1 MKVTRRQFVS
11 GGVAAFTW
19 SVAAPHFLSNL
30 ALAQGAPAR
39 NLVVLYLGG
48 GNDSLSMV
56 VPYTDGQ
63 YYARRPS
70 IGVSAGTVLQ
80 IGRDGAGRSLG
91 LHPRLAGLRSI
102 YDQGRL
108 AIVQRTGYPNSSR
121 SHFLGTDIWSTADPG
136 APQGPGWLG
145 RYLDLLPA
153 PVDPLVGWNTTRET
167 PRTLLARTVGVPA
180 IPSVNDYA
188 FASPNTGAEAQL
200 ERATAERIASHVP
213 VDVPHLAFVNTT
225 AHAAFATL
233 DRVAAVGRYRP
244 SVNYPNSGLGR
255 AMQAV
260 AGAIVTGVGT
270 RVFWVQTGGYDTH
283 ANQGTNQANGQYSGL
298 MGALND
304 AVFAFYT
311 DVRNQG
317 LLGETLLLQFSEFG
331 RRITENGSQGTDH
344 GAGSVMMLIGG
355 GARGGLHGTAPD
367 LNPFPGNPTLENNG
381 NDVRYETDFRSVY
394 ATILDNWL
402 GADSVRVLGGNFRN
416 PGLQVL

>member
-1 MKVTRRQFVS
+1 
-11 GGVAAFTW
+11 
-19 SVAAPHFLSNL
+19 
-30 ALAQGAPAR
+30 
-39 NLVVLYLGG
+39 
-48 GNDSLSMV
+48 
-56 VPYTDGQ
+56 
-63 YYARRPS
+63 
-70 IGVSAGTVLQ
+70 
-80 IGRDGAGRSLG
+80 
-91 LHPRLAGLRSI
+91 
-102 YDQGRL
+102 
-108 AIVQRTGYPNSSR
+108 
-121 SHFLGTDIWSTADPG
+121 
-136 APQGPGWLG
+136 
-145 RYLDLLPA
+145 
-153 PVDPLVGWNTTRET
+153 
-167 PRTLLARTVGVPA
+167 
-180 IPSVNDYA
+180 
-188 FASPNTGAEAQL
+188 
-200 ERATAERIASHVP
+200 
-213 VDVPHLAFVNTT
+213 VPHHAFVNTT

-260 AGAIVTGVGT
+260 AGAIVTGIGT
-270 RVFWVQTGGYDTH
+270 RVFWVQTSGYDTH

-381 NDVRYETDFRSVY
+381 NDVRHETDFRSVY